1 MNSEVFRIAKEAARS
16 LAAKEISYK
25 EAVDSIASM
34 FPKEYA
40 EKDVNGALLQAERI
54 LAEALVLLENTLW
67 PMEQT
72 REIAKEVAQ
81 KVKNEEINYRSAT
94 LKIVDT
100 LPPTYTRLNFS
111 EALNLAEEILDDELI
126 ELEKKIFTEDKRREV
141 VKETAARIYNREI
154 TYKRGVHCIL
164 RTFPPTSVRVDPE
177 AMDELAE
184 QMLDDALLELEEAVY
199 TTEKTEQAAKEAA
212 RQFTNDQLGYMD
224 AVYYILTSLPPTR
237 LRLFPISSEKYAEEL
252 LNEELSATNV
262 NKE

>member
-1 MNSEVFRIAKEAARS
+1 MNSEEFRVAKEAARS

-54 LAEALVLLENTLW
+54 LAEALVLLEDTLW

-126 ELEKKIFTEDKRREV
+126 ELEKKIFTEEKSREMA
-141 VKETAARIYNREI
+141 KETAVRVYNREI
-154 TYKRGVHCIL
+154 TYKRGVHRIL
-164 RTFPPTSVRVDPE
+164 RTFPPTSIRVDPE

-184 QMLDDALLELEEAVY
+184 QMLDDALLELEKGIY
-199 TTEKTEQAAKEAA
+199 TEEKTQQAVKEAA
-212 RQFTNDQLGYMD
+212 RQFMNGQLGYQD
-224 AVYYILTSLPPTR
+224 AVYHVLGTLPPTR
-237 LRLFPISSEKYAEEL
+237 LRLFPLNSEKYAEEL

>member
-1 MNSEVFRIAKEAARS
+1 MIRFYDRKTRPGGGVGGRRWQSQRHKAHNKGEMEMNSEVFRVAKEAARS

-25 EAVDSIASM
+25 EAVDIISTFSDDT
-34 FPKEYA
+34 
-40 EKDVNGALLQAERI
+40 EKDTNEARIAAEQLLD
-54 LAEALVLLENTLW
+54 EALVDIEESTWN
-67 PMEQT
+67 MEQT
-72 REIAKEVAQ
+72 
-81 KVKNEEINYRSAT
+81 
-94 LKIVDT
+94 
-100 LPPTYTRLNFS
+100 
-111 EALNLAEEILDDELI
+111 
-126 ELEKKIFTEDKRREV
+126 REV

-164 RTFPPTSVRVDPE
+164 RTFPETIE
-177 AMDELAE
+177 GLAE
-184 QMLDDALLELEEAVY
+184 RMLDAALLELEKGIYTEA
-199 TTEKTEQAAKEAA
+199 KTQQAASEAG

>member
-1 MNSEVFRIAKEAARS
+1 MNSELLSIAKSAAQR
-16 LAAKEISYK
+16 LVANEISYK
-25 EAVDSIASM
+25 EAVDIISTFSDDT
-34 FPKEYA
+34 
-40 EKDVNGALLQAERI
+40 EKDTNEARIAAEQLLD
-54 LAEALVLLENTLW
+54 EALVDIEESTWN
-67 PMEQT
+67 MEQT
-72 REIAKEVAQ
+72 REAAREIAQ
-81 KVKNEEINYRSAT
+81 KVRNEEIKYRSAT

-100 LPPTYTRLNFS
+100 LPSTYVRLNFS
-111 EALNLAEEILDDELI
+111 EAINLAEELLNDELI
-126 ELEKKIFTEDKRREV
+126 ELEEKIFTEEKSREMA
-141 VKETAARIYNREI
+141 KETAKSVYNREI
-154 TYKRGVHCIL
+154 TRKRGVYRIL

-237 LRLFPISSEKYAEEL
+237 LRLYPISSEKYAEEL
-252 LNEELSATNV
+252 LIEALSAMNV